1 MIKNFVLDTNVLV
14 HDPSCIEKF
23 EDNVV
28 IIPFPV
34 LEEIDKLKSKDS
46 SVGKSARE
54 VNRTLDS
61 LREKGKLTEGITLNS
76 GGKLRVVV
84 FKEFSISQ
92 AGHLTRKAKD
102 NDILMYTIELRKREK
117 EPVYLVTKDINL
129 RIKADVLGIPSQDY
143 LADKVSLDERLSGR
157 GELEDDVLRQKFQKD
172 GSISEDDV
180 DKELISNE
188 FVFLGED
195 VWGRVTPDGKR
206 VESVSVSMKTSC
218 WGISPRNREQMIAMD
233 LLLNDE
239 VKFVA
244 LPGRAGTGKTLLSL
258 ACGLRKVSEENKYER
273 LLVTRPLIT
282 MGKDVGYLPGSLEEK
297 ARPWMQPIRDNLMLL
312 FSNRHMDLD
321 SFLKKGDKL
330 QMDVLSYI
338 RGRTIPN
345 QFIIIDESQNLT
357 PHEVKTILTRVGDN
371 TKIVLTGDPYQIDNF
386 YLDTNSCGL
395 VYAAS
400 RFVGNHLAGHVTLV
414 RGERSEL
421 ASAAADLL

>member
-1 MIKNFVLDTNVLV
+1 MIKSFVLDTNVLV
-14 HDPSCIEKF
+14 HDPDCIEKF
-23 EDNVV
+23 EDNNV

-34 LEEIDKLKSKDS
+34 LEEIDKLKSKAE
-46 SVGKSARE
+46 SVGQNARE
-54 VNRTLDS
+54 VNRTLDA
-61 LREKGKLTEGITLNS
+61 LREKGKLTDGVALNS

-92 AGHLTRKAKD
+92 AGHLTRKTKD

-117 EPVYLVTKDINL
+117 APVYLVTKDINL
-129 RIKADVLGIPSQDY
+129 RVKADVLGISSQDY
-143 LADKVSLDERLSGR
+143 LADKVSLDERLSGILKI
-157 GELEDDVLRQKFQKD
+157 ENSDLLEQFQKNKLLKTEELD
-172 GSISEDDV
+172 KKISG
-180 DKELISNE
+180 NE
-188 FVFLGED
+188 FVDFGEGIL
-195 VWGRVTPDGKR
+195 GRVSPDGKAITK
-206 VESVSVSMKTSC
+206 VSVSMDTSC
-218 WGISPRNREQMIAMD
+218 WGIMPRNREQMIAME
-233 LLLNDE
+233 LLLDDE

-244 LPGRAGTGKTLLSL
+244 LPGKAGTGKTLISL
-258 ACGLRKVSEENKYER
+258 ACALRKVSDENKYER

-297 ARPWMQPIRDNLMLL
+297 VRPWMQPIRDNLMLL
-312 FSNRHMDLD
+312 FSNRHVELD
-321 SFLKKGDKL
+321 TFLKKGDKL

-395 VYAAS
+395 VHAVS
-400 RFVGNHLAGHVTLV
+400 KFVGHRLAGHVTLV
-414 RGERSEL
+414 KGERSEL
-421 ASAAADLL
+421 ATAAAELL